1 MKPWSRLRWV
11 LSVLRFQVSVS
22 RLGFFVPRWSAGSL
36 SPGLI
41 GGGFRS
47 LCEAESS
54 WHLEVFL
61 FRDQTP
67 QGANHSVDARHGHH
81 H

>member
-1 MKPWSRLRWV
+1 MKPWPRVQWL
-11 LSVLRFQVSVS
+11 LSVLRFQISVS

-54 WHLEVFL
+54 WH
-61 FRDQTP
+61 
-67 QGANHSVDARHGHH
+67 
-81 H
+81 

>member
-41 GGGFRS
+41 GVGFRS

-54 WHLEVFL
+54 WH
-61 FRDQTP
+61 
-67 QGANHSVDARHGHH
+67 
-81 H
+81 

>member
-1 MKPWSRLRWV
+1 MKPWPRVQWL
-11 LSVLRFQVSVS
+11 LSFLRFQASVS
-22 RLGFFVPRWSAGSL
+22 RLEFFMPCWSAGSL

-54 WHLEVFL
+54 WH
-61 FRDQTP
+61 
-67 QGANHSVDARHGHH
+67 
-81 H
+81 